1 MAVDIA
7 IGVAHMISDMLIYI
21 GGCFHH
27 FLRTMYSFF
36 MFAQVQNESFYFKKC
51 IQTCLCQLFLV
62 TFSFL
67 LIG

>member
-21 GGCFHH
+21 G

-36 MFAQVQNESFYFKKC
+36 TFAQAQNESFYFKKC